1 MGTHPIFE
9 SDFDSNSRSKKSV
22 NMSAWNALPPTGG
35 GGAVTGAG
43 NDEWAEHKAPNG
55 RIYYF
60 NKLTQKSVWV
70 KPESMMTAGE
80 KHLANCPWKSHKNTD
95 GKMYFYNTVT
105 KASSWQE
112 PDELKKAKKE
122 AENIDAQ
129 SQQAGA
135 GGNGQ
140 MNPAMMQM
148 MMMMMMNQ
156 QKKKKEKKQQQQETK
171 VVEEPVYETK
181 EDAKIA
187 FKQ

>member
-1 MGTHPIFE
+1 
-9 SDFDSNSRSKKSV
+9 
-22 NMSAWNALPPTGG
+22 
-35 GGAVTGAG
+35 
-43 NDEWAEHKAPNG
+43 
-55 RIYYF
+55 
-60 NKLTQKSVWV
+60 
-70 KPESMMTAGE
+70 
-80 KHLANCPWKSHKNTD
+80 
-95 GKMYFYNTVT
+95 MYFYNTVT

-129 SQQAGA
+129 AQAGGGA
-135 GGNGQ
+135 GGNNQ

-156 QKKKKEKKQQQQETK
+156 QKTKKDEKKKKEKKQQQQETK

-187 FKQ
+187 FKQLLRDKQVPAQASWEAAMKLIINDVRYKGFILFNFLST